1 MRLVDLQQVATGA
14 VAANPTRPATAVVH
28 DSPDARL
35 IVFRIAPGQA
45 VPPHSNASTVT
56 LTVVSG
62 RGFASGGDDECAL
75 APGQTVVF
83 EPNELHGMRA
93 ESEELVLLATITP
106 RPGSRSREAPETV
119 TVARAVAVS
128 DRTGQR

>member
-1 MRLVDLQQVATGA
+1 MKLIDLQQVATGA
-14 VAANPTRPATAVVH
+14 VAANPTRPATSVVH

-35 IVFRIAPGQA
+35 IVFRLAPGQA
-45 VPPHSNASTVT
+45 APPHSNASTVT

-62 RGFASGGDDECAL
+62 RGFARGGDDECAL

-93 ESEELVLLATITP
+93 ESEELVLLATIAP
-106 RPGSRSREAPETV
+106 RPGTRSRETAETV
-119 TVARAVAVS
+119 TAIARLA
-128 DRTGQR
+128 TGAR

>member
-1 MRLVDLQQVATGA
+1 MKTVDLRRAAADA

-62 RGFASGGDDECAL
+62 RGFARGGDDECAL
-75 APGQTVVF
+75 AAGQTVVF

-106 RPGSRSREAPETV
+106 RPGSRSRETTELVAA
-119 TVARAVAVS
+119 VARPG
-128 DRTGQR
+128 TGAR